1 MKTGVTCGGRRVRL
15 LVVSAFLI
23 GGGLLGPGA
32 VAAIEDQPV
41 SLGPPVGAGVLLIA
55 NPHMNDPNFSH
66 TVVLICQHG
75 PEGTVGLILNR
86 PTEVSLAK
94 ALPEIPGLQ
103 GTPFR
108 LYAGGPVQLT
118 GILLLLQMD
127 AQPSNTRPVLEHIY
141 WGGNVEALTQILQE
155 QKPTQTFRAYAGH
168 AGWAPGQLESELA
181 AGAWATLSADPAAI
195 FTTQPEE
202 LWEQMLEALR
212 APSFIRAIPRSLS
225 PVAGQAG

>member
-1 MKTGVTCGGRRVRL
+1 MKTGGTWSGSRTLLPILCGLAISG
-15 LVVSAFLI
+15 S
-23 GGGLLGPGA
+23 LLGPWP
-32 VAAIEDQPV
+32 VAFSGNRPV

-66 TVVLICQHG
+66 TVVLVCQHG

-118 GILLLLQMD
+118 GILLLLKMD
-127 AQPSNTRPVLEHIY
+127 AQPSNTRPVLDHIY

-202 LWEQMLEALR
+202 LWEQMLKALR

-225 PVAGQAG
+225 PAAGQAG